1 MNLEFYKGKKIF
13 ITGHTGFK
21 GTWLTKILVDAGAIV
36 KGYSLE
42 PEKDCLFGKISL
54 DTKVESI
61 YGDIRDFEKL
71 QKEFDNFKPEIVFH
85 MAAQALVR
93 ESYKNP
99 KYTYETNVIGTVN
112 VLECIRNSETVK
124 SFINI
129 TTDKVYENI
138 EDKNQV
144 LKEFKENDK
153 LNGRDP
159 YSNSKSCSE
168 LVTSS
173 YKQSFF
179 ENTEIAIS
187 TVRAGNVIGG
197 GDRAKDRII
206 PDCINAAKNNEKII
220 VRNPY
225 SIRPY
230 QHVLEALNVYL
241 FIAQKQYENLEFA
254 GNYNVGSTQND
265 IIKTKDLVQIFCN
278 KWGNNLEWI
287 DASNNNEPYESKCLM
302 LDCSKIKEKFEWE
315 SKWNI
320 EETIESIVEFEKYDS
335 NRLEEC
341 MEMQIKRFFK

>member
-1 MNLEFYKGKKIF
+1 MNLDFYKNKKVF

-21 GTWLTKILVDAGAIV
+21 GTWFTKILIDAGAIV

-42 PEKDCLFGKISL
+42 PEENSLFRKISL
-54 DTKVESI
+54 DNKIESV
-61 YGDIRDFEKL
+61 YGDIRNFEKL
-71 QKEFDNFKPEIVFH
+71 KNEFDDFKPEIVFH

-93 ESYKNP
+93 ESYDDP

-112 VLECIRNSETVK
+112 LLECIRKSDTVK

-129 TTDKVYENI
+129 TTDKVYENVDD
-138 EDKNQV
+138 EKV
-144 LKEFKENDK
+144 FKENDK

-173 YKQSFF
+173 YKYSFF
-179 ENTEIAIS
+179 ENRNIAIS

-206 PDCINAAKNNEKII
+206 PDCINAVKNNEKII
-220 VRNPY
+220 VRNPF

-230 QHVLEALNVYL
+230 QHVLEALSVYL
-241 FIAQKQYENLEFA
+241 IIAQKQYENIEFA
-254 GNYNVGSTQND
+254 GNYNVGSTRND
-265 IIKTKDLVQIFCN
+265 IVKTMDLVQLFCN

-287 DASNNNEPYESKCLM
+287 DASNNKEPYESKCLM
-302 LDCSKIKEKFEWE
+302 LDCSKIKEKFNWE
-315 SKWNI
+315 SRWNI
-320 EETIESIVEFEKYDS
+320 EDTIESIVEFEKYDS
-335 NRLEEC
+335 NKLEEC
-341 MEMQIKRFFK
+341 MEIQIKRFFEK

>member
-1 MNLEFYKGKKIF
+1 MDLSFFKNKKIF

-42 PEKDCLFGKISL
+42 PEDDSLFKKISL
-54 DTKVESI
+54 DKKIDSV
-61 YGDIRDFEKL
+61 YGDIRDFENLKN
-71 QKEFDNFKPEIVFH
+71 EFEEFKPEIVFH
-85 MAAQALVR
+85 MAAQAIVR

-112 VLECIRNSETVK
+112 ILECARVSDSVK
-124 SFINI
+124 SFLNI
-129 TTDKVYENI
+129 TTDKVYENL
-138 EDKNQV
+138 EENENAKA
-144 LKEFKENDK
+144 FKENDK

-168 LVTSS
+168 LITSS

-179 ENTEIAIS
+179 DENMIRIS

-206 PDCINAAKNNEKII
+206 PDCINAARKNEKII

-230 QHVLEALNVYL
+230 QHVLDALFVYL
-241 FIAQKQYENLEFA
+241 LIAQKQYENKEYA
-254 GNYNVGSTQND
+254 GNYNVGSSLDD
-265 IIKTKDLVQIFCN
+265 IVMTKDLVQIFCN
-278 KWGNNLEWI
+278 KWGNGIEWI
-287 DASNNNEPYESKCLM
+287 DASNNKEPYESKCLM
-302 LDCSKIKEKFEWE
+302 LDCTKLKNTFS
-315 SKWNI
+315 WNTVWTI
-320 EETIESIVEFEKYDS
+320 EDTVESIVEFEKYDS
-335 NRLEEC
+335 NKLEEC
-341 MEMQIKRFFK
+341 MEKQINKFLV